1 MGILWLKIIGVI
13 ALSILAIWALHRLLL
28 WMERKD
34 WIYYRKKPAKE
45 SMRSVLGGFQRFIE
59 PEIHH
64 VQEDHR
70 QRAAEFDVKDP
81 SKR

>member
-1 MGILWLKIIGVI
+1 MGILWLKIIGFF

-34 WIYYRKKPAKE
+34 WIYYRRKPAKE
-45 SMRSVLGGFQRFIE
+45 SMHSVLGGFQGFIE

-64 VQEDHR
+64 VQEDQR
-70 QRAAEFDVKDP
+70 QRAASPADKDP
-81 SKR
+81 SER